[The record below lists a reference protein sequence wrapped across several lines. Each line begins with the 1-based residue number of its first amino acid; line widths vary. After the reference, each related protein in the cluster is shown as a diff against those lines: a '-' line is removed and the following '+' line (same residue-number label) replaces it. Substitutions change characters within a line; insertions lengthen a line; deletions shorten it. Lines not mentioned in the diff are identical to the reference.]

1 MTTTL
6 KTFSMQR
13 VYFSSQYLHIYTQ
26 IYSCFLTF
34 NPYIHKHLLSVSLSQ
49 NIAEYRAYYFFRWE
63 LHCPWPLITFHL
75 TQLNKNHPN
84 FRMHRT
90 NHSTAENSSHNG
102 EVLNRLWSLY
112 KTAHLG
118 DSPSAFHLSY
128 YKPNFLTVE
137 HNYTNQYGAYRGD
150 GNQHLLASGGKKPD
164 KLQISCQKYT
174 LTKECHTDIRIE
186 LQTPKLYRTG
196 FFWEST
202 WLSNARTRCFVWGS
216 CNSG

>member
-1 MTTTL
+1 MATYNIP
-6 KTFSMQR
+6 FDR
-13 VYFSSQYLHIYTQ
+13 VEQKPPKLQNAPYQSQIFIQ
-26 IYSCFLTF
+26 
-34 NPYIHKHLLSVSLSQ
+34 V
-49 NIAEYRAYYFFRWE
+49 IAECRRG
-63 LHCPWPLITFHL
+63 
-75 TQLNKNHPN
+75 
-84 FRMHRT
+84 
-90 NHSTAENSSHNG
+90 TAENSSHNG